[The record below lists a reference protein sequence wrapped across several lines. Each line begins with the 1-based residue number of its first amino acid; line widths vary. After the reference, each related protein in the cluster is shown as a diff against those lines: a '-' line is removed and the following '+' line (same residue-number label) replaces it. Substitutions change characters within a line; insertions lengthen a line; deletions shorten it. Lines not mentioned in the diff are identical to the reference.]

1 MGNSIALPLCISN
14 SNINNNINNN
24 IKPISKILELE
35 GWNIVYINNNYN
47 YYNKFK
53 NIIVSDYP
61 VSISDYDDIYNFYL
75 TELLTPQDTINL
87 LNNITHNDK
96 LEEDIHKITNIIK
109 KIENENDLTT
119 SYTNYNSYTGLCFS

>member
-14 SNINNNINNN
+14 SNINNNI
-24 IKPISKILELE
+24 KPISKILELE
-35 GWNIVYINNNYN
+35 GWSIVYINNNYV

-61 VSISDYDDIYNFYL
+61 MSISDYDDIYNFYL

-87 LNNITHNDK
+87 LNNVTHNDK

-109 KIENENDLTT
+109 KIESENDLTT

>member
-1 MGNSIALPLCISN
+1 MGNSIVLPVW
-14 SNINNNINNN
+14 INNNNNNNNN
-24 IKPISKILELE
+24 IKPLSKILELE
-35 GWNIVYINNNYN
+35 GWSIIYNNSDYV

-75 TELLTPQDTINL
+75 TELLTPQDTIYL
-87 LNNITHNDK
+87 LNNVTHTDK

-109 KIENENDLTT
+109 KIESENDF
-119 SYTNYNSYTGLCFS
+119 TNNYSGLCFS

>member
-14 SNINNNINNN
+14 SNINNN

-35 GWNIVYINNNYN
+35 GWNIVYINNNYV

-109 KIENENDLTT
+109 KIESENDLTT

>member
-14 SNINNNINNN
+14 SNINNNI
-24 IKPISKILELE
+24 KPISKILELE
-35 GWNIVYINNNYN
+35 GWSIVYINNNYV

-53 NIIVSDYP
+53 NIVVSDYP

-75 TELLTPQDTINL
+75 TELLTPEDTINL
-87 LNNITHNDK
+87 LNNVTHNDK

-109 KIENENDLTT
+109 KIESENDLTT

>member
-1 MGNSIALPLCISN
+1 MGNSIVLPLCISN
-14 SNINNNINNN
+14 SNSNNNIR
-24 IKPISKILELE
+24 PISKILELE
-35 GWNIVYINNNYN
+35 GWSIVYINNNYV

-61 VSISDYDDIYNFYL
+61 MSISDYDDIYNFYL

-87 LNNITHNDK
+87 LNNVTHNDK

-109 KIENENDLTT
+109 KIESENDLTT

>member
-14 SNINNNINNN
+14 SNINNN

-35 GWNIVYINNNYN
+35 GWNIVYINNNYV

-75 TELLTPQDTINL
+75 TELLTPEDTINL

-109 KIENENDLTT
+109 KIESENDLTT